1 MKMERIPLLR
11 PAPGSQRF
19 LQVYTVG
26 PENSNSKVY
35 IQAGLHADEWPGLLV
50 IQHLLP
56 KLEQLESAG
65 QLNAQ
70 FIVVP
75 FANPIGLDQQL
86 FGDVT
91 GRHYHEN
98 GQNFNRQMSV
108 SKTKLAFSLDGKLT
122 SSPDSNVQV
131 IRETLKTLVR
141 QSSDHNEIQTLH
153 KTLLSL
159 SIDADLVLDLHCD
172 LKSLPH
178 LFGAS
183 FQKDQSIE
191 LAQSLDFPVVL
202 HEDLTGDV
210 AFDGTHTQ
218 PWLHLQQTYPEF
230 PIPAACFAATIELRG
245 KHDVSDSYA
254 QQDANSLVQY
264 LIKTNYV
271 AGQPKKAFDPQY
283 DQPKCFSIDNV
294 LIVPSP
300 SHGIVVYHLEPGD
313 TVAAGE
319 VFAEIVL
326 LDADEANSRTP
337 IKSQY
342 AGYIISQ
349 THKSLVRPG
358 TTIAM
363 IGCDQST
370 GREGY
375 QLAD

>member
-19 LQVYTVG
+19 LQVYYVG
-26 PENSNSKVY
+26 PENSDKKVY

-70 FIVVP
+70 FVIVP

-98 GQNFNRQMSV
+98 GQNFNRHMAV
-108 SKTKLAFSLDGKLT
+108 SKYKLSDSLRGKLT
-122 SSPDSNVQV
+122 DQPVSNIQL
-131 IRETLKTLVR
+131 IRETLKTLVW
-141 QSSDHNEIQTLH
+141 QSEDNNEIQTLH

-178 LFGAS
+178 LFGAG
-183 FQKDQSIE
+183 FQLQQSIE
-191 LAQSLDFPVVL
+191 LAKSLGFPVVL
-202 HEDLTGDV
+202 HEDLSGDV

-218 PWLHLQQTYPEF
+218 PWMYLKNEFPTF

-245 KHDVSDSYA
+245 KHDVNDSYA
-254 QQDANSLVQY
+254 KQDANRLVQY
-264 LIKTNYV
+264 LIRTQYID
-271 AGQPKKAFDPQY
+271 GQQEQNLKSEFVEPR
-283 DQPKCFSIDNV
+283 CFSTDNV
-294 LIVPSP
+294 LMVPSP
-300 SHGIVVYHLEPGD
+300 CHGIVIYHLEPGD
-313 TVAAGE
+313 SVAAGD

-326 LDADEANSRTP
+326 LDADEPNTRTP

-342 AGYIISQ
+342 SGYIISQ

-363 IGCDQST
+363 IGCDQAT
-370 GREGY
+370 GRKGY
-375 QLAD
+375 QLCD